1 MQAIFRPA
9 ETNDI
14 PQLAKAR
21 LEFLRALGQSVPDEA
36 LVAAQQQ
43 IEAFLHERLNEQ
55 IFAWLA
61 TVEEEPVSVGFLQI
75 YNVMY
80 HPKSYTGRY
89 GRIINMLTLPEH
101 RHQGLARGI
110 MERLIALANELK
122 LDFIN
127 LDASPDGRHLYE
139 SLGFV
144 EQHPIYPP
152 MSLDL

>member
-1 MQAIFRPA
+1 M
-9 ETNDI
+9 
-14 PQLAKAR
+14 
-21 LEFLRALGQSVPDEA
+21 PDEA
-36 LVAAQQQ
+36 LAAAQQQ
-43 IEAFLHERLNEQ
+43 IEAFLHERLNKQ

-61 TVEEEPVSVGFLQI
+61 IVEEEPVSIGFLQI

-80 HPKSYTGRY
+80 HPKAHTGRY
-89 GRIINMLTLPEH
+89 GRIINMLTLPEY
-101 RHQGLARGI
+101 RHQGHARGV
-110 MERLIALANELK
+110 MELLIALANELK

-127 LDASPDGRHLYE
+127 LEASADGRHLYE